1 MIRVNDETPTE
12 VLQDINVGNLI
23 TDGFSKT
30 GLVESIETTDDGLY
44 KIYEFYLNTGRVIT
58 TKR

>member
-1 MIRVNDETPTE
+1 MIRINDETPIT
-12 VLQDINVGNLI
+12 VLQELKNGDLV

-30 GLVESIETTDDGLY
+30 GLLVSIETTDDGLY
-44 KIYEFYLNTGRVIT
+44 KIYELHLNTGRVIT

>member
-1 MIRVNDETPTE
+1 MIRINDETSNE
-12 VLQDINVGNLI
+12 VLQDLKIGDLV

-30 GLVESIETTDDGLY
+30 GLVEAIETTDDGLY
-44 KIYEFYLNTGRVIT
+44 KIYELHLNTGRVIT

>member
-1 MIRVNDETPTE
+1 MIRINEETPAE
-12 VLQDINVGNLI
+12 VLQDLKAGDLV

-30 GLVESIETTDDGLY
+30 GLVESVETTDDGLY
-44 KIYEFYLNTGRVIT
+44 KIYELHLNTGRVIT

>member
-1 MIRVNDETPTE
+1 MIRINDETPTE
-12 VLQDINVGNLI
+12 VLNDLKKGDLV

-30 GLVESIETTDDGLY
+30 GLLKDIETTDDGLY
-44 KIYEFYLNTGRVIT
+44 RIYELHLNTGRVIT